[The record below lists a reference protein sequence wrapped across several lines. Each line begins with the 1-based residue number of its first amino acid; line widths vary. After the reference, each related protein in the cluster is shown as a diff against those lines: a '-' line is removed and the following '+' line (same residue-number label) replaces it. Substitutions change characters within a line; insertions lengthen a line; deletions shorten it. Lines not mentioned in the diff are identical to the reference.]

1 MKNTIMFTIFIGIL
15 CTVLFTSS
23 LPTTFA
29 IEYKTTTDNSKV
41 QCRQEQV
48 LVYRFY
54 GNDYLCIDI
63 SGAARWDQL
72 GLAEI
77 VRAPAQI
84 QEVEKKDGCMTDLI
98 SVYRVYADKNA
109 CVKESTA
116 EKWQEIGIA
125 TIIDD
130 EFRQWIMESIKEKE
144 ASLAVKIES
153 EENVSEVE
161 EDVEDISEIEDVPE
175 MEEVLVYVMQDSV
188 RIDPNNDMPLAQIWC
203 NNGDYDTG
211 GGYTV
216 GKGLETMYIYKN
228 TPIKD
233 EPINRN
239 GWQVGAEN
247 NGYTSQVLTVYVVCQ
262 VP

>member
-1 MKNTIMFTIFIGIL
+1 MKNTTMLTIFIGIL
-15 CTVLFTSS
+15 CAVIFTSS
-23 LPTTFA
+23 LLPIFA
-29 IEYKTTTDNSKV
+29 IEYKVTTDNSKV

-54 GNDYLCIDI
+54 GRDYLCID
-63 SGAARWDQL
+63 SPAALRWSQL

-77 VRAPAQI
+77 IEMPAQI
-84 QEVEKKDGCMTDLI
+84 QDVDKKDGCTTGLI

-116 EKWQEIGIA
+116 VKWQEIGIA

-130 EFRQWIMESIKEKE
+130 EFRQKIMEAKENDSAVE
-144 ASLAVKIES
+144 AVEES
-153 EENVSEVE
+153 E
-161 EDVEDISEIEDVPE
+161 EDISEIEEYVHE
-175 MEEVLVYVMQDSV
+175 IEEEEIYVMQDSV
-188 RIDPNNDMPLAQIWC
+188 RIEPNNDIPLAKVWC
-203 NNGDYDTG
+203 NGGDYATG

-216 GKGLETMYIYKN
+216 EKGLDTMYIYKN

-233 EPINRN
+233 ESNNRN
-239 GWQVGAEN
+239 GWEVGAEN